1 MEDNLELI
9 RITTYN
15 DLGRYE
21 KEWSAILEENDNT
34 NPFIEYEFVYNWWR
48 FLGKDEKVEIYAV
61 KENDRMIAFCPFQSE
76 KTWYGYILHF
86 LALGDANYMDLIV
99 RKKDMDRII
108 MFVFDT
114 LIKEKKRVVFYL
126 HGLLESVETHSKL
139 SNYLKARNMKER
151 YSRIVTP
158 YIDLKNIT
166 YEDYMK
172 PRHKLHGLDRREKR
186 LRLLGD
192 VQLQISPA
200 SEINQV
206 FKLHQKRWKKKN
218 DTSGFS
224 SERKQ
229 AFFKYL
235 AEQSNGKLRVRLST
249 LKLRNEMIAFTYG
262 FACRGRYLGYVLGHD
277 SDFDVY
283 GPGRVLVKEKIKRN
297 IDDGFQKLDMSIGYE
312 PYKLEWNTDSDYT
325 RKTIFSTNTFRASIY
340 RYFLWLKEKLISR
353 VRKYYSI
360 VIFRRNTI
368 GKLKYY
374 FRNKDKFHFWK
385 DIWKNRLQPF
395 LYERKQYLIAK
406 LTVSEMK
413 LNSHFEQITPE
424 MVLSMKGERKET
436 LQKIYNGY
444 KGYYA
449 TDENKAFWVNENVI
463 RLDDIEVVENLK
475 KKTIY
480 IRDWEN
486 ENLKQILS
494 FVQGKYRPKYI
505 FVHVNKHDK
514 KNIQSLESND
524 FEITER
530 LSYSRVLGKKKVKK
544 DVEI

>member
-1 MEDNLELI
+1 MELI
-9 RITTYN
+9 QITAYM

-21 KEWSAILEENDNT
+21 KEWSAILEENNNT

-61 KENDRMIAFCPFQSE
+61 KENDRMIAFFPFQLE

-86 LALGDANYMDLIV
+86 LALGDANYMDIIA
-99 RKKDMDRII
+99 RKRDLDQVI
-108 MFVFDT
+108 MFVFDA
-114 LIKEKKRVVFYL
+114 LIKEKKSIVFYL
-126 HGLLESVETHSKL
+126 HGLLETVGTHSKL

-186 LRLLGD
+186 LRALGD

-200 SEINQV
+200 TEINQV
-206 FKLHQKRWKKKN
+206 FKVHQKRWEKKN

-224 SERKQ
+224 SIRKQ
-229 AFFKYL
+229 SFFKYL
-235 AEQSNGKLRVRLST
+235 AEQNKGKLSVRLST
-249 LKLRNEMIAFTYG
+249 LMLQNEMIAFTYG

-283 GPGRVLVKEKIKRN
+283 GPGRILVKEKIKRN
-297 IDDGFQKLDMSIGYE
+297 IDDGFHKLDMSIGYE
-312 PYKLEWNTDSDYT
+312 PYKLEWNTGEDYT
-325 RKTIFSTNTFRASIY
+325 RKTVFSTNTIRARMFRNFI
-340 RYFLWLKEKLISR
+340 WLKEMVFSKI
-353 VRKYYSI
+353 RKHYSI
-360 VIFRRNTI
+360 VIFRRNKI

-374 FRNKDKFHFWK
+374 LRNKGEFNFWK
-385 DIWKNRLQPF
+385 DIWKNRLQPIV
-395 LYERKQYLIAK
+395 YERKQYLIAK

-413 LNSHFEQITPE
+413 LDSHFEQITAE
-424 MVLSMKGERKET
+424 MALSMKDQRKEI

-449 TDENKAFWVNENVI
+449 TEVNNAFWVNENVI

-486 ENLKQILS
+486 ENLDEILS
-494 FVQGKYRPKYI
+494 FVQVTYRPKYI
-505 FVHVNKHDK
+505 VVHANKFDK
-514 KNIQSLESND
+514 KSIRTLQSND
-524 FEITER
+524 FIITER
-530 LSYSRVLGKKKVKK
+530 LSYSRILGKKKIKK
-544 DVEI
+544 EVEN

>member
-9 RITTYN
+9 QITAYM

-21 KEWSAILEENDNT
+21 KEWSAILEENNNT

-61 KENDRMIAFCPFQSE
+61 KENDRMIAFFPFQLE

-86 LALGDANYMDLIV
+86 LALGDANYMDIIA
-99 RKKDMDRII
+99 RKRDLDQVI
-108 MFVFDT
+108 MFVFDA
-114 LIKEKKRVVFYL
+114 LIKEKKSIVFYL
-126 HGLLESVETHSKL
+126 HGLLETVGTHSKL

-186 LRLLGD
+186 LRALGD

-200 SEINQV
+200 TEINQV
-206 FKLHQKRWKKKN
+206 FKVHQKRWEKKN

-224 SERKQ
+224 SIRKQ
-229 AFFKYL
+229 SFFKYL
-235 AEQSNGKLRVRLST
+235 AEQNKGKLSVRLST
-249 LKLRNEMIAFTYG
+249 LMLQNEMIAFTYG

-283 GPGRVLVKEKIKRN
+283 GPGRILVKEKIKRN
-297 IDDGFQKLDMSIGYE
+297 IDDGFHKLDMSIGYE
-312 PYKLEWNTDSDYT
+312 PYKLEWNTGEDYT
-325 RKTIFSTNTFRASIY
+325 RKTVFSTNTIRARMFRNFI
-340 RYFLWLKEKLISR
+340 WLKEMVFSKI
-353 VRKYYSI
+353 RKHYSI
-360 VIFRRNTI
+360 VIFRRNKI

-374 FRNKDKFHFWK
+374 LRNKGEFNFWK
-385 DIWKNRLQPF
+385 DIWKNRLQPIV
-395 LYERKQYLIAK
+395 YERKQYLIAK

-413 LNSHFEQITPE
+413 LDSHFEQITAE
-424 MVLSMKGERKET
+424 MALSMKDQRKEI

-449 TDENKAFWVNENVI
+449 TEVNNAFWVNENVI

-486 ENLKQILS
+486 ENLDEILS
-494 FVQGKYRPKYI
+494 FVQVTYRPKYI
-505 FVHVNKHDK
+505 VVHANKFDK
-514 KNIQSLESND
+514 KSIRTLQSND
-524 FEITER
+524 FIITER
-530 LSYSRVLGKKKVKK
+530 LSYSRILGKKKIKK
-544 DVEI
+544 EVEN

>member
-1 MEDNLELI
+1 MELI
-9 RITTYN
+9 QITAYM

-21 KEWSAILEENDNT
+21 KEWSAILEENNNT

-61 KENDRMIAFCPFQSE
+61 KENDRMIAFFPFQLE

-86 LALGDANYMDLIV
+86 LALGDANYMDIIA
-99 RKKDMDRII
+99 RKRDLDQVI
-108 MFVFDT
+108 MFVFDA
-114 LIKEKKRVVFYL
+114 LIKEKKSIVFYL
-126 HGLLESVETHSKL
+126 HGLLETIETHSKL

-186 LRLLGD
+186 LRALGD

-200 SEINQV
+200 TEINQV
-206 FKLHQKRWKKKN
+206 FKVHQKRWEKKN

-224 SERKQ
+224 SIRKQ
-229 AFFKYL
+229 SFFKYL
-235 AEQSNGKLRVRLST
+235 AEQNKGKLSVRLST
-249 LKLRNEMIAFTYG
+249 LMLQNEMIAFTYG

-283 GPGRVLVKEKIKRN
+283 GPGRILVKEKIKRN
-297 IDDGFQKLDMSIGYE
+297 IDDGFHKLDMSIGYE
-312 PYKLEWNTDSDYT
+312 PYKLEWNTGEDYT
-325 RKTIFSTNTFRASIY
+325 RKTVFSTNTIRARMFRNFI
-340 RYFLWLKEKLISR
+340 WLKEMVFSKI
-353 VRKYYSI
+353 RKHYSI
-360 VIFRRNTI
+360 VIFRRNKI

-374 FRNKDKFHFWK
+374 LRNKGEFNFWK
-385 DIWKNRLQPF
+385 DIWKNRLQPIV
-395 LYERKQYLIAK
+395 YERKQYLIAK

-413 LNSHFEQITPE
+413 LDSHFEQITAE
-424 MVLSMKGERKET
+424 MALSMKDQRKEI

-444 KGYYA
+444 NGYYA
-449 TDENKAFWVNENVI
+449 TEVNNAFWVNENVI

-486 ENLKQILS
+486 ENLDEILS
-494 FVQGKYRPKYI
+494 FVQVTYRPKYI
-505 FVHVNKHDK
+505 VVHANKFDK
-514 KNIQSLESND
+514 KSIRTLQSND
-524 FEITER
+524 FIITER
-530 LSYSRVLGKKKVKK
+530 LSYSRILGKKKIKK
-544 DVEI
+544 EVEN

>member
-9 RITTYN
+9 QITTYM

-48 FLGKDEKVEIYAV
+48 FLGKEEKVEIYAV
-61 KENDRMIAFCPFQSE
+61 KENNRMIAFFPFQSE

-86 LALGDANYMDLIV
+86 LALGDANYMDIIA
-99 RKKDMDRII
+99 RKRDIDRVI
-108 MFVFDT
+108 MFVFDA
-114 LIKEKKRVVFYL
+114 LIKRKKSVVFYL

-158 YIDLKNIT
+158 YIDLDNIS
-166 YEDYMK
+166 YEEYMK

-186 LRLLGD
+186 LRALGD
-192 VQLQISPA
+192 VQLQISSA
-200 SEINQV
+200 TEMDQV
-206 FKLHQKRWKKKN
+206 FKVHQKRWEKKN

-224 SERKQ
+224 SNRKQ

-235 AEQSNGKLRVRLST
+235 AEQNDGKLSVRLST
-249 LKLRNEMIAFTYG
+249 LTLQNEMVAFTYG

-283 GPGRVLVKEKIKRN
+283 GPGRILVKEKIKRN
-297 IDDGFQKLDMSIGYE
+297 IDDGFHKLDMSIGYE
-312 PYKLEWNTDSDYT
+312 PYKLEWNTNFDYT
-325 RKTIFSTNTFRASIY
+325 RKTVFSTNTFRASMF
-340 RYFLWLKEKLISR
+340 RNFLWLKEKVFSKI
-353 VRKYYSI
+353 RKHYSI

-374 FRNKDKFHFWK
+374 FRNKEKFRFWK

-395 LYERKQYLIAK
+395 VYEQKQYLIAK
-406 LTVSEMK
+406 MTVNEMR
-413 LNSHFEQITPE
+413 LNSHFEQITLE
-424 MVLSMKGERKET
+424 MALSMKNDRKEI

-444 KGYYA
+444 KGYYS
-449 TDENKAFWVNENVI
+449 TDVNKVFWVNENVI
-463 RLDDIEVVENLK
+463 RLDDIEVVVNLK
-475 KKTIY
+475 KKSIY

-494 FVQGKYRPKYI
+494 FVQAKYRPKFI
-505 FVHVNKHDK
+505 FVHVNKRDK
-514 KNIQSLESND
+514 KRVQLLQSNE

-530 LSYSRVLGKKKVKK
+530 LSYLRVLGKKKVKK
-544 DVEI
+544 EVEI